1 MCWFAICISSLV
13 KHLFKSLAHFKTGL
27 FDYLL
32 SSKSLIDRRSGRQ
45 ILFQMCVSQISS
57 PRLWLGFSPTLQD
70 LFEEKCSKFS
80 YEVHWINY
88 FSCVLCILYSIQEI
102 FAQKTFYSFSS
113 YIYIYDPLQVNF
125 CLWYKVKF
133 NVLFSPLPLDILLF
147 QDHLLKSLSFFYWIT
162 LAPLLKINWAYKTG
176 SISKWSILFD
186 WVTCQS
192 LCQQV
197 CWELQLYGKSQNR
210 VVWILC
216 FLPNSIF
223 LIIKIH

>member
-1 MCWFAICISSLV
+1 
-13 KHLFKSLAHFKTGL
+13 
-27 FDYLL
+27 
-32 SSKSLIDRRSGRQ
+32 
-45 ILFQMCVSQISS
+45 MCVSQIFS

-133 NVLFSPLPLDILLF
+133 NVLFSP
-147 QDHLLKSLSFFYWIT
+147 SLWISYCSRT
-162 LAPLLKINWAYKTG
+162 I
-176 SISKWSILFD
+176 
-186 WVTCQS
+186 C
-192 LCQQV
+192 
-197 CWELQLYGKSQNR
+197 
-210 VVWILC
+210 
-216 FLPNSIF
+216 
-223 LIIKIH
+223 